1 MVIFNL
7 KTIANSL
14 DNKLGSK
21 GHFEQKF
28 GLEYLVPNVTEEK
41 VLEAGFTFTDYDFQ
55 HNVPMYR
62 YENLEA
68 FFSEGILHIYELT
81 I

>member
-1 MVIFNL
+1 MVDFKL
-7 KTIANSL
+7 KDMTTYL

-28 GLEYLVPNVTEEK
+28 NFEYLVPNTTEEK
-41 VLEAGFTFTDYDFQ
+41 VLEAGFTFTGYDFQ

>member
-7 KTIANSL
+7 KTIANIL

-41 VLEAGFTFTDYDFQ
+41 VLEAGFTFVGYDFQ
-55 HNVPMYR
+55 HNHPMYR
-62 YENLEA
+62 YQNLEA
-68 FFSEGILHIYELT
+68 FFDEGILHIYEM
-81 I
+81 IR